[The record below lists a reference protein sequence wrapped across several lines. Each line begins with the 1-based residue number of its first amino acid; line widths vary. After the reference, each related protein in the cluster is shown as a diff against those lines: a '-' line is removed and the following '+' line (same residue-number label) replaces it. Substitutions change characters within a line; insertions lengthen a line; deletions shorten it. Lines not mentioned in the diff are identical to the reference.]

1 MIPAASCSPGMR
13 KRNDNMKKALGIF
26 IVLALIGLLGWQA
39 HRRASTSLQG
49 AKRQHRTVAVAVE
62 VAPIQRATIRDI
74 GLFAGSLLPK
84 SYFVVAPKIGGRL
97 EKLMANIGDFVKRGQ
112 LIAVLD
118 DEEYAQ
124 QVEQARAELEVA
136 KATVAES
143 RSMLDMA
150 QREFERARAL
160 RQKKIASESELDAAE
175 AQYKTQDAKHKVAL
189 AQVAQKEA
197 ALKATQVRLSYTKI
211 RAWWENTN
219 ENRIV
224 GERFVDEGAMLKAND
239 PIVSVLD
246 IHSLIGV
253 IHVIER
259 DYSDVVVGQEA
270 IVTTDAFPGRIFT
283 GKIIRVAPLLKETSR
298 QARVEVEVPN
308 RDKLL
313 KPGMFVRAQIEFASH
328 DNATVV
334 PSAALAKRNGQ
345 QGIFVAD
352 TENRKAHFVPITVG
366 IINGE
371 LAEVVKPPLSGYV
384 VTLGQHLLEDGASI
398 TLPGALPTSPPSRLV
413 NPASPSGEKGPKSP

>member
-1 MIPAASCSPGMR
+1 
-13 KRNDNMKKALGIF
+13 MKKALGILA
-26 IVLALIGLLGWQA
+26 VLALVGLLGSQVY
-39 HRRASTSLQG
+39 RKASTSRK
-49 AKRQHRTVAVAVE
+49 ASTRQHRAIAVAVE
-62 VAPIQRATIRDI
+62 VAPIQKTTIHDI
-74 GLFAGSLLPK
+74 GRFAGSLLPR

-97 EKLMANIGDFVKRGQ
+97 EKLLVNIGDRVKRGQ

-136 KATVAES
+136 KANVEES
-143 RSMLDMA
+143 RSTLDMA
-150 QREFERARAL
+150 RREFERAKAL
-160 RQKKIASESELDAAE
+160 RQKKIASESELDAAL
-175 AQYKTQDAKHKVAL
+175 AQFKAQDAKRKVAL
-189 AQVAQKEA
+189 AHVAQKEA
-197 ALKATQVRLSYTKI
+197 ALKAAQVRLSYTKI
-211 RAWWENTN
+211 RTWWEDGN
-219 ENRIV
+219 EPRIV

-246 IHSLIGV
+246 IHSLTGL

-259 DYSDVVVGQEA
+259 DYAEVRLGQEA

-283 GKIIRVAPLLKETSR
+283 GKIVRVAPLLKETSR
-298 QARVEVEVPN
+298 EARVEIEVPN
-308 RDKLL
+308 RDRLL
-313 KPGMFVRAQIEFASH
+313 KPGMFVRAQIEFARH

-352 TENRKAHFVPITVG
+352 TQNRKAHFVPVTLG
-366 IINGE
+366 IVNGE
-371 LAEVVKPPLSGYV
+371 LAEVVKPSLSGYV

-398 TLPGALPTSPPSRLV
+398 TLPGALPKSPPSRLV
-413 NPASPSGEKGPKSP
+413 NPDSPSGKKGTKSR